1 MRPFIF
7 IAAGGEKKKERE
19 RGGGNLHLPSARLV
33 EKVAIATTW
42 HAPSH
47 WQVKTSYLPNVKVA
61 AGMKKGDM

>member
-7 IAAGGEKKKERE
+7 IAAGGEKKKKKRKGE
-19 RGGGNLHLPSARLV
+19 NLHLPSARLV

-61 AGMKKGDM
+61 AGKKKGDM